1 MARVLSIS
9 SQTVYGPVGNSAAV
23 PALQAMGHEVLALP
37 TILLSNHPGHGA
49 PVTHVTSP
57 DLLIAMLD
65 KLESLGAFENL
76 NAILTGYFSSE
87 SQVIAATERIATLK
101 AKRESLQ
108 VLVDPVLG
116 DHGRLYV
123 PQAVAE
129 AIRSRLLSL
138 ATITTP
144 NLFELTWLTGE
155 VDLEKAIA
163 KLAVTETIVTS
174 APATGGALATL
185 LHTSKRHLDH
195 ITPKQKNMPHGTGDF
210 LAGAYLAE
218 RLLAAPEQAFPAAM
232 RKLDRVIAA
241 SAGSAVLHPNPS

>member
-23 PALQAMGHEVLALP
+23 PALQAMGHEVMALP
-37 TILLSNHPGHGA
+37 TILLSNHPGHAA
-49 PVTHVTSP
+49 PVTQVSSP
-57 DLLIAMLD
+57 DLLIAMWD
-65 KLESLGAFENL
+65 RLESLGALENL
-76 NAILTGYFSSE
+76 DAILTGYFASE
-87 SQVIAATERIATLK
+87 SQVIAGAERIATLK

-129 AIRSRLLSL
+129 AIRSRLLPLS
-138 ATITTP
+138 TITTP

-155 VDLEKAIA
+155 LDLDKAIQ
-163 KLAVTETIVTS
+163 KLGIAETMVTS

-185 LHTSKRHLDH
+185 LHTPAKRLDH
-195 ITPKQKNMPHGTGDF
+195 LTPKQQNMPHGTGDF